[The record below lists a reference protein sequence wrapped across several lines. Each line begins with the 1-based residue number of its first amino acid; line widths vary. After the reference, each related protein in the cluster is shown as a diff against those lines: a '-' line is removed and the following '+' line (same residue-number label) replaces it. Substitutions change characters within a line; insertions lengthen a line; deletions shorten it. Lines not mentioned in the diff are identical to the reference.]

1 MTGGGVWGAASLGLP
16 THVHVRRV
24 AAAADVDDKR
34 DGGDLYGSS
43 SAGRLRHRHLTS
55 VDERGGMESKPSRRL
70 GGVEV

>member
-34 DGGDLYGSS
+34 DGGDLYGSDS

-55 VDERGGMESKPSRRL
+55 VDEVEWSPSHQDA
-70 GGVEV
+70 